1 MKCRKECPNLG
12 KRGLP
17 HYRRQTG
24 IKVEFRFR
32 KRERASKPLTPK
44 GGKSLTRRR
53 SAASVL
59 LKFSSTTDARFQSW
73 RSRKFIRHSKPDRKS
88 GIVKVFGRDRQLRT
102 CGGNL
107 GCKSRPF
114 RGQRVRKGANMDA
127 GKSLQLKDAIKERG
141 ESTSIFYSQAV
152 VAKQSSMPMQNI
164 PKVRQDFIPPYSTL
178 QESHPASFSVL
189 RSSKIEKPCNC
200 VVSSI
205 LSIFFLFPTA
215 SAQSATTDDIG
226 STSNFLRQ
234 RRLQH
239 LLHTLLHLI
248 QFGQ

>member
-1 MKCRKECPNLG
+1 MLGFNHGGAENLYVTQSRSKIRDCQSLRKG
-12 KRGLP
+12 SA
-17 HYRRQTG
+17 
-24 IKVEFRFR
+24 VA
-32 KRERASKPLTPK
+32 REI
-44 GGKSLTRRR
+44 
-53 SAASVL
+53 SAAS
-59 LKFSSTTDARFQSW
+59 S
-73 RSRKFIRHSKPDRKS
+73 
-88 GIVKVFGRDRQLRT
+88 
-102 CGGNL
+102 
-107 GCKSRPF
+107 KSRPF

-152 VAKQSSMPMQNI
+152 VANQSSMPMQNI